1 MKATGSA
8 VAAALVLSFAALP
21 AAAETTLRVGWCA
34 KTISAATAPFAIA
47 TKMGWFGASGLKVE
61 LVALPGSSDCVKF
74 VGTGELPYSLPSVE
88 PLGQFRPQGIE
99 AKVFYTAYQGFVYGL
114 SVPADSPV
122 KSIGD
127 LKGKTI
133 GVTSIGSGGTLV
145 ARALVAE
152 NGFDPEK
159 DVSIVVAGE
168 GAQTAA
174 LLRSHQID
182 AVSQFDTQFTLVENA
197 GVALRALP
205 TPTIDRFPSN
215 GLIALEERLKSHRA
229 EAVALAQGYAK
240 GTIFAVNN
248 PEAAVRMLWEVYP
261 QTKSTGKDEAT
272 ALRDDIKTLEARIAN
287 WKLEKAGVARWGE
300 SSEAN
305 YQAYL
310 DFLLKWGVLKQ
321 PIKAGDVVT
330 NALLDEI
337 DAFDPAEI
345 AAIAK
350 AYRYDKP

>member
-1 MKATGSA
+1 MKVTGT
-8 VAAALVLSFAALP
+8 VAAAALALGLAALP

-34 KTISAATAPFAIA
+34 KTISAAAAPYAVA
-47 TKMGWFGASGLKVE
+47 AKMGWFAASAIKVE
-61 LVALPGSSDCVKF
+61 LVALPGSADCVKF
-74 VGTGELPYSLPSVE
+74 VGTGELAYALPSVE
-88 PLGQFRPQGIE
+88 PLAQFRPQGIA
-99 AKVFYTAYQGFVYGL
+99 AKVFYTAYQGFVYGI

-122 KSIGD
+122 KTIKD
-127 LKGKTI
+127 LRGKII
-133 GVTSIGSGGTLV
+133 GVTSIASAGTLV

-174 LLRSHQID
+174 LLRSRQID

-197 GVALRALP
+197 GIALRALP
-205 TPTIDRFPSN
+205 TPAIDRFPSN

-240 GTIFAVNN
+240 GTIFAINN

-261 QTKSTGKDEAT
+261 QTKSTGKDEAS
-272 ALRDDIKTLEARIAN
+272 ALRDDTKTIEARIAN

-321 PIKAGDVVT
+321 AIKAGDVVT
-330 NALLDEI
+330 NALLAEI
-337 DAFDPAEI
+337 DDFQPADI
-345 AAIAK
+345 AAAAK
-350 AYRYDKP
+350 AYRHDEP

>member
-1 MKATGSA
+1 MKAAGA
-8 VAAALVLSFAALP
+8 VAAALALGLAALP
-21 AAAETTLRVGWCA
+21 AAAETTLRIGWCA
-34 KTISAATAPFAIA
+34 KTISAAAAPYAVA
-47 TKMGWFGASGLKVE
+47 AKMGWFAAAGLKVD

-99 AKVFYTAYQGFVYGL
+99 AKVFYTAYQGFVYGI

-122 KSIGD
+122 KTVGD

-133 GVTSIGSGGTLV
+133 GVTSIGSGATLV
-145 ARALVAE
+145 ARALIAE
-152 NGFDPEK
+152 NGFDPDK

-174 LLRSHQID
+174 LLRSRQID
-182 AVSQFDTQFTLVENA
+182 AASQFDTQFTLIENA
-197 GVALRALP
+197 GIALRRLP
-205 TPTIDRFPSN
+205 TPSIDRFPSN
-215 GLIALEERLKSHRA
+215 GLIALEDRLKSHRA
-229 EAVALAQGYAK
+229 EAVALARGYAK
-240 GTIFAVNN
+240 GTIFAINN
-248 PEAAVRMLWEVYP
+248 PEAAVRILWEVYP

-272 ALRDDIKTLEARIAN
+272 ALRDDVKTIEARIAN
-287 WKLEKAGVARWGE
+287 WKLEKAGVTRWGE
-300 SSEAN
+300 SDEAN

-330 NALLDEI
+330 NELLAEI
-337 DAFDPAEI
+337 DDFDPAEI
-345 AAIAK
+345 AAAAK
-350 AYRYDKP
+350 AYRYETQ

>member
-1 MKATGSA
+1 VKAAGA
-8 VAAALVLSFAALP
+8 VAAALALGLAALP
-21 AAAETTLRVGWCA
+21 AAAETTLRIGWCA
-34 KTISAATAPFAIA
+34 KTISAAAAPYAVA
-47 TKMGWFGASGLKVE
+47 AKMGWFAAAGLKVD

-99 AKVFYTAYQGFVYGL
+99 AKVFYTAYQGFVYGI

-122 KSIGD
+122 KTVGD

-133 GVTSIGSGGTLV
+133 GVTSIGSGATLV
-145 ARALVAE
+145 ARALIAE
-152 NGFDPEK
+152 NGFDPDK

-174 LLRSHQID
+174 LLRSRQID
-182 AVSQFDTQFTLVENA
+182 AASQFDTQFTLIENA
-197 GVALRALP
+197 GIALRRLP
-205 TPTIDRFPSN
+205 TPSIDRFPSN
-215 GLIALEERLKSHRA
+215 GLIALEDRLKSHRA
-229 EAVALAQGYAK
+229 EAVALARGYAK
-240 GTIFAVNN
+240 GTIFAINN
-248 PEAAVRMLWEVYP
+248 PEAAVRILWEVYP

-272 ALRDDIKTLEARIAN
+272 ALRDDVKTIEARIAN
-287 WKLEKAGVARWGE
+287 WKLEKAGVTRWGE
-300 SSEAN
+300 SDEAN

-330 NALLDEI
+330 NELLAEI
-337 DAFDPAEI
+337 DDFDPAEI
-345 AAIAK
+345 AAAAK
-350 AYRYDKP
+350 AYRYETQ